1 MAAYKNILSRVRI
14 VYRRSST
21 LVKCVVLATIVLC
34 TVTLLTLRFAI
45 QDANTK
51 AEDLRGQAAVLEQEN
66 QKLENN
72 ISGLGTVDSVK
83 KIANE
88 ELGLVDPD
96 TVIYSPNN

>member
-1 MAAYKNILSRVRI
+1 MAAYRNILSRVRI
-14 VYRRSST
+14 VYRRSSP

-51 AEDLRGQAAVLEQEN
+51 AEDLRDQAAQLEQEN
-66 QKLENN
+66 QKLEEN

-83 KIANE
+83 QIAKE

>member
-1 MAAYKNILSRVRI
+1 MATRKNLCSRIRL

-34 TVTLLTLRFAI
+34 TVTLLTLRFSI
-45 QDANTK
+45 QDAK
-51 AEDLRGQAAVLEQEN
+51 AKSEDLRGQAAVLEQEN
-66 QKLENN
+66 QKLEKD
-72 ISGLGTVDSVK
+72 ISDLGTVQSVK

>member
-1 MAAYKNILSRVRI
+1 MAAHKNILSRVRV

-34 TVTLLTLRFAI
+34 TVTLLTLRFSI
-45 QDANTK
+45 MDADAK
-51 AEDLRGQAAVLEQEN
+51 AEDLRNQAAQLEQEN
-66 QKLENN
+66 QKLEKD
-72 ISGLGTVDSVK
+72 ISALGTVQSVK
-83 KIANE
+83 KIASE